1 MVLVLGEFVGAE
13 GGGPDAAEVV
23 LEPSQ
28 VEGEGFVEEADG
40 GQGLLQAVD
49 RAGGGSI
56 VSTRPGL
63 SSKGQPLNGFGQRQ
77 ELGCLGRSGGEQG
90 QDSDSGSGKAPARW
104 S

>member
-1 MVLVLGEFVGAE
+1 M
-13 GGGPDAAEVV
+13 
-23 LEPSQ
+23 
-28 VEGEGFVEEADG
+28 
-40 GQGLLQAVD
+40 
-49 RAGGGSI
+49 
-56 VSTRPGL
+56 STRPGL